1 MQFSTSSEVI
11 KTEYSKYDFE
21 KARYYDEWPDAN
33 YDDVVKWRFDRG
45 INRYNKLRSFVM
57 TTYARIDLTKTNYS
71 VMKNCKI
78 LENPSIRRTQ

>member
-1 MQFSTSSEVI
+1 MNFGKCSLVLVQRLSKLNTASTI
-11 KTEYSKYDFE
+11 LKKQG
-21 KARYYDEWPDAN
+21 YYDEWPDAN
-33 YDDVVKWRFDRG
+33 YDDVVNGVLIG

-78 LENPSIRRTQ
+78 LETIR